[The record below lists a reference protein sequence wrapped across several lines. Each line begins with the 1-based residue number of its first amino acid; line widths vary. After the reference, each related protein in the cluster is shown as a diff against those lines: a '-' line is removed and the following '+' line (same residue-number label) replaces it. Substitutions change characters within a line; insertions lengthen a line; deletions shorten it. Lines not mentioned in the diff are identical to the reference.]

1 MDMKDTATKET
12 ELSPEEREAGIQE
25 VLQRAVAIIEVP
37 EELERMLRGDRPL
50 RVKLGIDPTG
60 PRIHIGRAV
69 PLRKMRQFQRLGH
82 QAVLV
87 VGDFTA
93 RVGDASDKNEQ
104 RPQLTPEAIH
114 ENMRNYEQQ
123 IGLVVDVNKAEFRY
137 NSEWLERMD
146 FGDVIRLASHFTV
159 AQMIQRENFHERWE
173 AGTPIGLHELM
184 YPLMQGYDSVALGN
198 DVEIGSTDQL
208 FNVMAGRKLQPVFGQ
223 PAQQILLTNMVLGTD
238 GRKMSTSWGNTIFIN
253 DAPNDLFGKVM
264 SISDE
269 MIVTY
274 LESCTSVPM
283 AEVRRTA
290 DDLATGNAHPNEVK
304 KHLAWAIVREYH
316 GQAAADEAL
325 AEWNRVRSQR
335 ELPSDMPAV
344 VVRAEEI
351 GIVDLLMLTG
361 AEPSKN
367 QARRDIEQGGVSI
380 NGQRIASIHAQVTP
394 HDGDVIKVG
403 KLRFVRLE
411 VR

>member
-1 MDMKDTATKET
+1 MEERTTRPPD
-12 ELSPEEREAGIQE
+12 LSPEEREAGIQE
-25 VLQRAVAIIEVP
+25 VLHRAVAIVEVP
-37 EELERMLRGDRPL
+37 EELEKMLRGDRPL

-82 QAVLV
+82 TAVLV

-93 RVGDASDKNEQ
+93 RVGDASDKSEQ

-123 IGLVVDVNKAEFRY
+123 IGLVVDVKEAEFRY
-137 NSEWLERMD
+137 NSEWLARMD

-325 AEWNRVRSQR
+325 AEWNRVRSNH

-380 NGQRIASIHAQVTP
+380 NGQRIAHIHERVMP
-394 HDGDVIKVG
+394 RDGDVIKVG

>member
-1 MDMKDTATKET
+1 MEETKNTGLAT
-12 ELSPEEREAGIQE
+12 LAPDVREAGIQE
-25 VLQRAVAIIEVP
+25 VLERAVAIVEVR
-37 EELERMLRGDRPL
+37 EDLEKLLRGDRRL

-69 PLRKMRQFQRLGH
+69 PLRKMRQFQLLGH

-93 RVGDASDKNEQ
+93 RLGDASDKDAT
-104 RPQLTPEAIH
+104 RPQLSAEVVR
-114 ENMRNYEQQ
+114 ENMRHYEQQ
-123 IGLVVDVNKAEFRY
+123 IGMVIDVDQAEFRY
-137 NSEWLERMD
+137 NSEWLEGMN
-146 FGDVIRLASHFTV
+146 FSDVVRLASHFTV
-159 AQMIQRENFHERWE
+159 AQMIQRENFSDRWE
-173 AGTPIGLHELM
+173 AGNPIGLHELL

-198 DVEIGSTDQL
+198 DVELGSTDQL

-223 PAQQILLTNMVLGTD
+223 PPQQILLTNMIMGTD

-264 SISDE
+264 SISDP
-269 MIVTY
+269 MIVPY

-283 AEVRRTA
+283 AEVWRTA

-304 KHLAWAIVREYH
+304 KHLAWAVVREYH

-325 AEWNRVRSQR
+325 AEWNRVRSGR
-335 ELPSDMPAV
+335 ELPSDIPAV
-344 VVRAEEI
+344 RVRDEEI
-351 GIVDLLMLTG
+351 GIVDLLLLTG
-361 AEPSKN
+361 VEPSKN
-367 QARRDIEQGGVSI
+367 QARRDIDQGGVSL
-380 NGQRIASIHAQVTP
+380 NGQRITSAQERITP
-394 HDGDVIKVG
+394 RDGDVLRVG

-411 VR
+411 VQ

>member
-253 DAPNDLFGKVM
+253 DARNDLFGKVM

-344 VVRAEEI
+344 VVRDEEI

-380 NGQRIASIHAQVTP
+380 NGHRIAAIHERVTP
-394 HDGDVIKVG
+394 RDGDVIKVG